1 MKPLELSIPFSDHL
15 SNCKAL
21 LAGGHRGCADTT
33 AAEPWKGRSEH
44 QSCADSA
51 AAAAAGV
58 TEGKGSAAGEMQ
70 QRGSAELRGSPGATW
85 KSVKTAAVAEA
96 AEPEMPA
103 ERKAAAGP
111 GSSAAAAAAGL
122 TGPVA
127 AGVKPQQG
135 RQSPP
140 AP

>member
-85 KSVKTAAVAEA
+85 KSEHTNGLGITMG
-96 AEPEMPA
+96 PPDTPA
-103 ERKAAAGP
+103 TLRATQATH
-111 GSSAAAAAAGL
+111 S
-122 TGPVA
+122 
-127 AGVKPQQG
+127 PQGQDLS
-135 RQSPP
+135 QSFAFPCTLR
-140 AP
+140 